1 MDFAIETHNLTKV
14 FKKSNGFFRRDGHG
28 QSNSW
33 IRAVDGVNLT
43 VQAGSVLAILGPN
56 GAGKTTLL
64 RILAGL
70 ALPSAGH
77 AKIFGL
83 DVAQGEARAKG
94 LVGLSLG
101 DDRSLYARLSGRR
114 NLEFFAAL
122 YGMSPRDASQRI
134 DELGNVLDI
143 PLDQSVQASSSGIRQ
158 RILIARALLHD
169 PAVLLLDEPT
179 KSLDP
184 ASAQGLRGFIRE
196 TLAGRLGKTVF
207 IATHNLAEAELLG
220 DEIAI
225 MKQGRIRAY
234 GTLDTLRGI
243 AGLATGDLED
253 VFHQL
258 TKERV

>member
-1 MDFAIETHNLTKV
+1 VGFAVETHNLTKV
-14 FKKSNGFFRRDGHG
+14 FKKGR
-28 QSNSW
+28 NSETL
-33 IRAVDGVNLT
+33 AVGGVSLK
-43 VQAGSVLAILGPN
+43 VKAGSVLAILGPN
-56 GAGKTTLL
+56 GGGKTTVL

-70 ALPSAGH
+70 VLPSTGY
-77 AKIFGL
+77 AKICGL
-83 DVAQGEARAKG
+83 DVVKGETRAKEM
-94 LVGLSLG
+94 VGVSLG

-122 YGMSPRDASQRI
+122 HGLTCQEARQRI
-134 DELGNVLDI
+134 DELGTLLEI

-184 ASAQGLRGFIRE
+184 ASAQSLRGFIRE
-196 TLAGRLGKTVF
+196 RLAGHLGKAVL
-207 IATHNLAEAELLG
+207 IATHNLAEAESLG
-220 DEIAI
+220 DQIAI
-225 MKQGRIRAY
+225 MKDGRIRGC

-243 AGLATGDLED
+243 AGLATGSLED

-258 TKERV
+258 TKEHQ

>member
-1 MDFAIETHNLTKV
+1 MSFAIETHNLTKV
-14 FKKSNGFFRRDGHG
+14 FKKSR
-28 QSNSW
+28 NSETV
-33 IRAVDGVNLT
+33 AVEGVNLT

-64 RILAGL
+64 RLLAGL
-70 ALPSAGH
+70 ALPSAGD
-77 AKIFGL
+77 AQICGR
-83 DVAQGEARAKG
+83 DIIQGEGRARG
-94 LVGLSLG
+94 LVGVSLG
-101 DDRSLYARLSGRR
+101 DDRSLYARLSGRQ
-114 NLEFFAAL
+114 NLEFFSAL
-122 YGMSPRDASQRI
+122 HGLSRHEARQHI
-134 DELGNVLDI
+134 DELGNVLEI

-184 ASAQGLRGFIRE
+184 TSAQSLRGFIRE
-196 TLAGRLGKTVF
+196 RLAGHLGKTVL
-207 IATHNLAEAELLG
+207 IATHNLAEAELLS

-225 MKQGRIRAY
+225 MKQGRIRAC
-234 GTLDTLRGI
+234 GTVDVLRRI
-243 AGLATGDLED
+243 AGLATGSLED

>member
-1 MDFAIETHNLTKV
+1 MDFAVETHNLTKV
-14 FKKSNGFFRRDGHG
+14 FKKGWSSGTV
-28 QSNSW
+28 
-33 IRAVDGVNLT
+33 AVDGVNLS
-43 VQAGSVLAILGPN
+43 VPAGSILAILGPN

-70 ALPSAGH
+70 VLPSAGH
-77 AKIFGL
+77 AKICGL
-83 DVAQGEARAKG
+83 DVVQGEVRTKG
-94 LVGLSLG
+94 LVGISLG

-114 NLEFFAAL
+114 NLEFFGAL
-122 YGMSPRDASQRI
+122 HGQSRREARQRI
-134 DELGNVLDI
+134 DELGNLLEI

-184 ASAQGLRGFIRE
+184 ASAQGLRAFIRE
-196 TLAGRLGKTVF
+196 RLARHLGKTVI
-207 IATHNLAEAELLG
+207 IATHNLAEAEALG

-225 MKQGRIRAY
+225 MKQGWICGC
-234 GTLDTLRGI
+234 GTLDALRGI
-243 AGLATGDLED
+243 AGLATGTLED

>member
-1 MDFAIETHNLTKV
+1 MGFAVETHNLTKV
-14 FKKSNGFFRRDGHG
+14 FKKSR
-28 QSNSW
+28 NSETV
-33 IRAVDGVNLT
+33 AVEGVNLT

-70 ALPSAGH
+70 ILPSAGRAH
-77 AKIFGL
+77 ICGL
-83 DVAQGEARAKG
+83 DVVQGEARERG
-94 LVGLSLG
+94 LVGISLG

-114 NLEFFAAL
+114 NLDFFAAL
-122 YGMSPRDASQRI
+122 HGLSRREATQRI
-134 DELGNVLDI
+134 DELGKILEI
-143 PLDQSVQASSSGIRQ
+143 PLDQSVQGSSAGIRQ

-169 PAVLLLDEPT
+169 PSVLLLDEPT

-184 ASAQGLRGFIRE
+184 TSAQGLRGFIRE
-196 TLAGRLGKTVF
+196 RLADHLGKSVL
-207 IATHNLAEAELLG
+207 IATHNLAEAEALG

-225 MKQGRIRAY
+225 MKQGRIRGC

-243 AGLATGDLED
+243 AGLATGTLED

-258 TKERV
+258 TKERQ

>member
-1 MDFAIETHNLTKV
+1 VDIAIETHNLTKV
-14 FKKSNGFFRRDGHG
+14 FQKGW
-28 QSNSW
+28 NS
-33 IRAVDGVNLT
+33 RTVAVEGVSLT

-70 ALPSAGH
+70 ALPSSGDAR
-77 AKIFGL
+77 IYGL
-83 DVAQGEARAKG
+83 DVVRENGRARS
-94 LVGLSLG
+94 LVGVSLG

-122 YGMSPRDASQRI
+122 HGMSRREARQRI
-134 DELGNVLDI
+134 DELGNILEI
-143 PLDQSVQASSSGIRQ
+143 PLDQSVQQSSSGIRQ
-158 RILIARALLHD
+158 RILITRALLND
-169 PAVLLLDEPT
+169 PSVFLLDEPT

-184 ASAQGLRGFIRE
+184 ASAQSLRGFIRE
-196 TLAGRLGKTVF
+196 RLARHLGKTLI
-207 IATHNLAEAELLG
+207 IATHNLAEAEALG

-225 MKQGRIRAY
+225 MSSGRIRAC
-234 GTLDTLRGI
+234 GTLNVLRGI
-243 AGLATGDLED
+243 AGLATGSLED

>member
-1 MDFAIETHNLTKV
+1 MGFAVETHNLTKV
-14 FKKSNGFFRRDGHG
+14 FKKGWNPETL
-28 QSNSW
+28 
-33 IRAVDGVNLT
+33 AVDGVSLS
-43 VQAGSVLAILGPN
+43 VQSGSVLAILGPN
-56 GAGKTTLL
+56 GAGKSTLL

-70 ALPSAGH
+70 VLASGGGAH
-77 AKIFGL
+77 ICGL
-83 DVAQGEARAKG
+83 DVVKGETRAKG
-94 LVGLSLG
+94 MVGVSLG

-122 YGMSPRDASQRI
+122 HGLSQDEARQRI
-134 DELGNVLDI
+134 DEIGNLLEI

-158 RILIARALLHD
+158 RILIARALLHN

-184 ASAQGLRGFIRE
+184 ALAQGLRGFIRE
-196 TLAGRLGKTVF
+196 RLARHLGKTVL
-207 IATHNLAEAELLG
+207 IATHNLPETELLG

-225 MKQGRIRAY
+225 MKRGRIRGC
-234 GTLDTLRGI
+234 GTLNVLRGI
-243 AGLATGDLED
+243 AGLATGSLED

>member
-1 MDFAIETHNLTKV
+1 MGFAVETHNLTKV
-14 FKKSNGFFRRDGHG
+14 FKKRW
-28 QSNSW
+28 NSET
-33 IRAVDGVNLT
+33 IAVDGVNLT

-70 ALPSAGH
+70 ILPSAGRAH
-77 AKIFGL
+77 ICGL
-83 DVAQGEARAKG
+83 DVVQGEARERG
-94 LVGLSLG
+94 LVGISLG

-122 YGMSPRDASQRI
+122 HGLSRQEARQRI
-134 DELGNVLDI
+134 DELSNVLEI
-143 PLDQSVQASSSGIRQ
+143 PLDQTVQASSSGIRQ

-184 ASAQGLRGFIRE
+184 TSAQGLRGFIRE
-196 TLAGRLGKTVF
+196 RLAGHLGKTVI
-207 IATHNLAEAELLG
+207 IATHNLPEAELLG
-220 DEIAI
+220 DDIAI
-225 MKQGRIRAY
+225 MKRGRIRAC
-234 GTLDTLRGI
+234 GSLDTLRGI
-243 AGLATGDLED
+243 AGLATGSLED

-258 TKERV
+258 TKERQ

>member
-1 MDFAIETHNLTKV
+1 VGFAVETHNLTKV
-14 FKKSNGFFRRDGHG
+14 FKKWGDLGTV
-28 QSNSW
+28 
-33 IRAVDGVNLT
+33 AVDGVNLS
-43 VQAGSVLAILGPN
+43 VPAGSILAILGPN

-70 ALPSAGH
+70 SLPSSGDV
-77 AKIFGL
+77 KICGL
-83 DVAQGEARAKG
+83 DVIHEDDRVRGI
-94 LVGLSLG
+94 VGVSLG

-114 NLEFFAAL
+114 NLAFFAAL
-122 YGMSPRDASQRI
+122 HGLSRPEASRRI
-134 DELGNVLDI
+134 NELGKILEI
-143 PLDQSVQASSSGIRQ
+143 PLDQAIQVSSAGIRQ

-169 PAVLLLDEPT
+169 PSVLLLDEPT

-196 TLAGRLGKTVF
+196 RLAQHLGKTVI
-207 IATHNLAEAELLG
+207 IATHNLAEAEALG

-225 MKQGRIRAY
+225 MKQGQIRAC
-234 GTLDTLRGI
+234 GTLDALRGI
-243 AGLATGDLED
+243 AGLATGSLED

>member
-1 MDFAIETHNLTKV
+1 MGIAVETHNLTKV
-14 FKKSNGFFRRDGHG
+14 FKKRR
-28 QSNSW
+28 NSETV
-33 IRAVDGVNLT
+33 AVEGVNLT

-70 ALPSAGH
+70 ALPSSGDAR
-77 AKIFGL
+77 ICGL
-83 DVAQGEARAKG
+83 NVIQEEGRARG
-94 LVGLSLG
+94 LVGVSLG

-122 YGMSPRDASQRI
+122 HGLSRREARQRI
-134 DELGNVLDI
+134 DEVSNVLEI
-143 PLDQSVQASSSGIRQ
+143 PLDQTVQASSSGIRQ

-169 PAVLLLDEPT
+169 PPVLLLDEPT

-184 ASAQGLRGFIRE
+184 ASAQGVRGFIRE
-196 TLAGRLGKTVF
+196 RLVRHLGKTVM
-207 IATHNLAEAELLG
+207 IATHNLPEAESLG

-225 MKQGRIRAY
+225 MKQGRIRGC
-234 GTLDTLRGI
+234 GTLDVLRGI
-243 AGLATGDLED
+243 SGLTTGSLED

-258 TKERV
+258 TKE

>member
-1 MDFAIETHNLTKV
+1 VGIAVETHNLTKV
-14 FKKSNGFFRRDGHG
+14 FKKSR
-28 QSNSW
+28 NSETV
-33 IRAVDGVNLT
+33 AVDGVNLSI
-43 VQAGSVLAILGPN
+43 QSGSVLAILGPN
-56 GAGKTTLL
+56 GAGKSTLL

-70 ALPSAGH
+70 ALPSAGD
-77 AKIFGL
+77 AKICGL
-83 DVAQGEARAKG
+83 DVVQGEARAKG

-122 YGMSPRDASQRI
+122 HGLSRHEARQHI
-134 DELGNVLDI
+134 DELGNVLEI

-196 TLAGRLGKTVF
+196 RLARHLGKTVL
-207 IATHNLAEAELLG
+207 IATHNLPEAELLG

-225 MKQGRIRAY
+225 MKRGRIRGC
-234 GTLDTLRGI
+234 GTLNVLRGI
-243 AGLATGDLED
+243 AGLATGSLED

>member
-1 MDFAIETHNLTKV
+1 MGFAVETHNLTKV
-14 FKKSNGFFRRDGHG
+14 FKKRR
-28 QSNSW
+28 NSETV
-33 IRAVDGVNLT
+33 AVEGVNLT

-70 ALPSAGH
+70 ARPSSGDAR
-77 AKIFGL
+77 ICGL
-83 DVAQGEARAKG
+83 NVIQEEGRARG
-94 LVGLSLG
+94 LVGVSLG

-122 YGMSPRDASQRI
+122 HGLSRREARQRI
-134 DELGNVLDI
+134 DEVSNVLEI
-143 PLDQSVQASSSGIRQ
+143 PLDQTVQASSSGIRQ

-169 PAVLLLDEPT
+169 PPVLLLDEPT

-184 ASAQGLRGFIRE
+184 ASAQGVRGFIRE
-196 TLAGRLGKTVF
+196 RLVRHLGKTVM
-207 IATHNLAEAELLG
+207 IATHNLPEAESLG

-225 MKQGRIRAY
+225 MKQGRIRGC
-234 GTLDTLRGI
+234 GTLDVLRGI
-243 AGLATGDLED
+243 AGLTTGSLED

-258 TKERV
+258 TKE

>member
-14 FKKSNGFFRRDGHG
+14 FKRGNDFSRRDGHG

-70 ALPSAGH
+70 ILPSAGH
-77 AKIFGL
+77 AHICGL
-83 DVAQGEARAKG
+83 DAVQGEAREKG
-94 LVGLSLG
+94 LVGISLG

-114 NLEFFAAL
+114 NLDFFAAL
-122 YGMSPRDASQRI
+122 HGLSRREATQRI
-134 DELGNVLDI
+134 DELGKILEI
-143 PLDQSVQASSSGIRQ
+143 PFDQSVQGSSAGIRQ

-184 ASAQGLRGFIRE
+184 TSAQALREFIRDR
-196 TLAGRLGKTVF
+196 LARHLGKSVI
-207 IATHNLAEAELLG
+207 IATHNLAEAEALG

-225 MKQGRIRAY
+225 MKQGRIR
-234 GTLDTLRGI
+234 GCGRLDTLRGI
-243 AGLATGDLED
+243 AGLATGTLED

>member
-1 MDFAIETHNLTKV
+1 MGIAVETHNLTKV
-14 FKKSNGFFRRDGHG
+14 FKKSR
-28 QSNSW
+28 NSETV
-33 IRAVDGVNLT
+33 AVDGVSLS

-56 GAGKTTLL
+56 GAGKTTLIRL
-64 RILAGL
+64 LAGL
-70 ALPSAGH
+70 ALPSAGD
-77 AKIFGL
+77 AKICGL
-83 DVAQGEARAKG
+83 DVVQGEARAKG

-114 NLEFFAAL
+114 NLEFFSAL
-122 YGMSPRDASQRI
+122 HGLSRHEARQHI
-134 DELGNVLDI
+134 DELGNVLEI

-196 TLAGRLGKTVF
+196 RLARHLGKTVV
-207 IATHNLAEAELLG
+207 IATHNLAEAESLG
-220 DEIAI
+220 DQIAI
-225 MKQGRIRAY
+225 MKEGRIR
-234 GTLDTLRGI
+234 GCGSLDTLRGT
-243 AGLATGDLED
+243 AGLATGTLED

-258 TKERV
+258 TKERQ